1 MEEIL
6 LSQDEILN
14 IQNSVDIVDVI
25 SSYVPLTTKGK
36 NFFGV
41 CPFHPDHSPSMSV
54 SREKQIYKCFSC
66 GASGNVLKFV
76 MDYENISFIEAI
88 KILADKAGI
97 PLNIGNTKKINHDKN
112 EILYDIFEVSQ
123 KFYKNN
129 INTSIG
135 KNARSFIEKRK
146 FNLSI
151 INDFELGLSLNSYD
165 SLTNILLKKN
175 YQLKDLERT
184 GLVTKGDKGYKDVY
198 INRIMFPLYDLTG
211 KIVGYSGRV
220 YNNEKTSK
228 YFNTKETE
236 IFKKG
241 ELLYNYHR
249 AKDVARNK
257 ESIIIVEGFFALI
270 RLHTIGIDNVVAT
283 LGTAVTK
290 KQALLIKRMAKEVI
304 LCFDGDNAGD
314 EATNSCIEQLN
325 EIGVIPK
332 IIRLEDNLDPDDYIL
347 KYGTDKMLEK
357 INNPMNVMDYKL
369 NYHRNKKDLSNNLD
383 LSKYVNEM
391 IEEIKKIN
399 DDIYKELTLKKLSDE
414 TQLSINFLRNKLVD
428 KEEKMVYKKELPKKR
443 INKYEKAEQNLL
455 FYMLNSKEVI
465 KLYSEEKPHFSN
477 LNYSILARNLIFY
490 SKEKQKIKVSELLT
504 YFNGDEEIIKTIQEL
519 IQLDLKDEYTKD
531 EIKDYI
537 KVMKEKNINE
547 DIKRLQNNMK
557 QENDKNKKVELLKQI
572 VERRKMECNGDE
584 QYDK

>member
-1 MEEIL
+1 MKETL

-14 IQNSVDIVDVI
+14 IQNSVDIVEVI

-66 GASGNVLKFV
+66 RASGNVFKFV
-76 MDYENISFIEAI
+76 MDYENISFIEAVKMI
-88 KILADKAGI
+88 AEKAGI
-97 PLNIGNTKKINHDKN
+97 PLNIGNTKKTNHDKN

-135 KNARSFIEKRK
+135 KNARDFIEKRK
-146 FNLSI
+146 FDLSI

-165 SLTNILLKKN
+165 SLTNILLKKK
-175 YQLKDLERT
+175 YELKDLERT

-198 INRIMFPLYDLTG
+198 INRIMFPLYDLMG
-211 KIVGYSGRV
+211 RIVGYSGRI
-220 YNNEKTSK
+220 YNGEKTSK

-249 AKDVARNK
+249 AKDVAREK

-290 KQALLIKRMAKEVI
+290 KQAMLIKRMAKEVI
-304 LCFDGDNAGD
+304 LCFDGDSAGD
-314 EATNSCIEQLN
+314 EATNSCIEELN
-325 EIGVIPK
+325 TIGVIPK

-347 KYGTDKMLEK
+347 KYGANRMLEK

-369 NYHRNKKDLSNNLD
+369 NYHRNKKDLSNNFD

-391 IEEIKKIN
+391 IEELKKID
-399 DDIYKELTLKKLSDE
+399 DDIYRELTLKKLSDE
-414 TQLSINFLRNKLVD
+414 THLSVDFLRNKLID
-428 KEEKMVYKKELPKKR
+428 KEEKIVYKQEIPKRR

-465 KLYSEEKPHFSN
+465 GLYNEEKPHFSN

-490 SKEKQKIKVSELLT
+490 SKEKSKVQVSDLLT
-504 YFNGDEEIIKTIQEL
+504 YFNEDEDLIKTIQEL
-519 IQLDLKDEYTKD
+519 IQLDLKDEYTKQ

-537 KVMKEKNINE
+537 QLMKERNIND

-557 QENDKNKKVELLKQI
+557 KETDKDKKIELLKQI

-584 QYDK
+584 